1 MPACGAGFGDFQ
13 EHLWWA
19 HVLSVLT
26 SPEALSSVRSS
37 KHDMRI
43 FFAAPVLGIS
53 DFDVLWSAC
62 AALCTT
68 APGWGIFL
76 SADLLVLV
84 VGIFLSGN
92 LSSPTYS
99 LYSIS

>member
-1 MPACGAGFGDFQ
+1 MPACGAGFGDYQ
-13 EHLWWA
+13 KHLCWA
-19 HVLSVLT
+19 HVLSDYQ
-26 SPEALSSVRSS
+26 EALSSVRSS

-68 APGWGIFL
+68 APIGAFFCP
-76 SADLLVLV
+76 LLVLV
-84 VGIFLSGN
+84 VGIFLSGTF
-92 LSSPTYS
+92 LFPTYS
-99 LYSIS
+99 LHSTSCL